1 MLALL
6 FSVLALAAPAPA
18 GPLVIKPEEAAKHVG
33 ETVIV
38 QGTVSHVK
46 VAPHDGAIYLDFGP
60 MYPNQ
65 VFTAFIPPANAKS
78 FPNIEKLMGKT
89 VLVNGKITLYKGRPE
104 IKVTDVLH
112 LQIVS

>member
-1 MLALL
+1 MRALL
-6 FSVLALAAPAPA
+6 MAALLAAITGQDAKTIA
-18 GPLVIKPEEAAKHVG
+18 PEEAARHVG

-78 FPNIEKLMGKT
+78 FPNIERLMGKT